1 MPIAWAIIAHVMGT
15 QGPAFLPRLL
25 RGPLEQALA
34 VFPVV
39 VVTGARQTGKTTLV
53 QLVGGDRAYLTL
65 DDLDVRDQA
74 DSAPDDLLRRD
85 ERLTLDEVQRSPDLL
100 LAVKRAVD
108 RDRRPGQFLLT
119 GSANL
124 LLAKNVAE
132 TLAGRAAFLTLWPL
146 TRAELSGG
154 GRAGLWTSLVSRPPR
169 DWPGLLGASEGRPAD
184 WTELASH
191 GGYPTP
197 ATALATPDQ
206 RSLWFSGYTQ
216 TYLER
221 DLRDLA
227 RIESLVEFRRL
238 MRAACLRLGN
248 LLNQTELARDTG
260 IPRATVQ
267 RYLDLLEVSYQLFRL
282 EPYSVNRTK
291 RLIKSPKLYWTDT
304 GLSLHLGD
312 APGPS
317 GAHLE
322 NLVLCDLVAWRDSQ
336 PSRPSVLYWRTAG
349 GEEVDLV
356 VETRGKLLAVEVK
369 AHPRPSH
376 RDARHLKSFV
386 AEYGDAAQ
394 GALLL
399 HTGTTTEF
407 LGERILSAP
416 WWRVL

>member
-1 MPIAWAIIAHVMGT
+1 MVGRGGT
-15 QGPAFLPRLL
+15 PFLPRLL
-25 RGPLEQALA
+25 ARSLEDALS

-39 VVTGARQTGKTTLV
+39 VITGARQTGKTTLV
-53 QLVGGDRAYLTL
+53 RRLDQARAYLTL

-74 DSAPDDLLRRD
+74 LSAPDDLLRRA

-108 RDRRPGQFLLT
+108 RDRRPGRFLLT

-124 LLAKNVAE
+124 LLSQRIAE
-132 TLAGRAAFLTLWPL
+132 TLAGRATYLTLWPL
-146 TRAELSGG
+146 TQGELSGA
-154 GRAGLWTSLVSRPPR
+154 GRAGRWTSLLSRPPR
-169 DWPGLLGASEGRPAD
+169 EWPDLLGEKDRPLD
-184 WTELASH
+184 WKTLASR

-197 ATALATPDQ
+197 ATALPTREQ
-206 RSLWFSGYTQ
+206 RTLWFSGYTQ

-227 RIESLVEFRRL
+227 RIESLVEFGRL

-248 LLNQTELARDTG
+248 LVNQTELARDTG

-267 RYLDLLEVSYQLFRL
+267 RYLDLLETSYQLLRL

-304 GLSLHLGD
+304 GLALHLGD
-312 APGPS
+312 EEAPT

-322 NLVLCDLVAWRDSQ
+322 NLILCDLLTWRDAE
-336 PSRPSVLYWRTAG
+336 PARPSVLYWRTAG
-349 GEEVDLV
+349 GEEVDFVL
-356 VETRGKLLAVEVK
+356 EWRGRLLAVEVK
-369 AHPRPSH
+369 ATPRPSH
-376 RDARHLKSFV
+376 RDGRHLRSFLD
-386 AEYGDAAQ
+386 EYGKAGH

-399 HTGTTTEF
+399 HTGGSTEW
-407 LGERILSAP
+407 LSEGVLSVP

>member
-1 MPIAWAIIAHVMGT
+1 MVGSSGT
-15 QGPAFLPRLL
+15 PFLPRLL
-25 RGPLEQALA
+25 MRPLEEALK

-39 VVTGARQTGKTTLV
+39 VITGARQTGKTTLV
-53 QLVGGDRAYLTL
+53 RRLRGDRAYRTL
-65 DDLDVRDQA
+65 DDLDVRAQA
-74 DSAPDDLLRRD
+74 ESAPDDLLRRA

-108 RDRRPGQFLLT
+108 RDRRPGRFVLT

-124 LLAKNVAE
+124 LLSQRIAE
-132 TLAGRAAFLTLWPL
+132 TLAGRATYLTLWPL
-146 TRAELSGG
+146 THGELAGA
-154 GRAGLWTSLVSRPPR
+154 GRPGLWTPLLSRPPR
-169 DWPGLLGASEGRPAD
+169 EWTALLGEEKHPIDWRPQA
-184 WTELASH
+184 WR

-197 ATALATPDQ
+197 AIALRTREERA
-206 RSLWFSGYTQ
+206 LWFAGYTQ

-248 LLNQTELARDTG
+248 LVNQTELARDTG

-267 RYLDLLEVSYQLFRL
+267 RYLDLLETSYQLVRL

-304 GLSLHLGD
+304 GLALHLGD
-312 APGPS
+312 EDDPT

-322 NLVLCDLVAWRDSQ
+322 NLVLCDLLAWRDAE
-336 PSRPSVLYWRTAG
+336 PTRPSVLYWRTAG
-349 GEEVDLV
+349 GEEVDFVL
-356 VETRGKLLAVEVK
+356 ERRGRLLAVEVK
-369 AHPRPSH
+369 ATPRPTH
-376 RDARHLKSFV
+376 RDARHLRSFLD
-386 AEYGDAAQ
+386 EYPKTAH

-399 HTGTTTEF
+399 HTGGTTEW
-407 LGERILSAP
+407 LGEGVLSAP

>member
-1 MPIAWAIIAHVMGT
+1 MGAR
-15 QGPAFLPRLL
+15 GSPFLPRLL
-25 RGPLEQALA
+25 REPLERALA

-53 QLVGGDRAYLTL
+53 QRVGGDRPYLSL

-74 DSAPDDLLRRD
+74 LSAPDDLLRRN

-108 RDRRPGQFLLT
+108 QDRRPGRFLLT

-124 LLAKNVAE
+124 LLSQRVAE
-132 TLAGRAAFLTLWPL
+132 TLAGRATYMTLWPL
-146 TRAELSGG
+146 TWGELSGG
-154 GRAGLWTSLVSRPPR
+154 GRAGRWTSLVSRPPR
-169 DWPGLLGASEGRPAD
+169 DWMGLLAEPKGRAPD
-184 WTELASH
+184 WTSLAAR

-197 ATALATPDQ
+197 ATALETPEQ
-206 RSLWFSGYTQ
+206 RSVWFSGYTQ

-227 RIESLVEFRRL
+227 RVESLVEFRRL
-238 MRAACLRLGN
+238 MRAACLRVGN
-248 LLNQTELARDTG
+248 LLNQTELGRDTG

-267 RYLDLLEVSYQLFRL
+267 RYLDLLEVSYQLLRL

-304 GLSLHLGD
+304 GLGLHIAD
-312 APGPS
+312 APSPS
-317 GAHLE
+317 GAHFE
-322 NLVLCDLVAWRDSQ
+322 NLVLCDLVAWRDAE

-356 VETRGKLLAVEVK
+356 VETRGKLLAVETK

-376 RDARHLKSFV
+376 REARHLRSFV
-386 AEYGDAAQ
+386 EEYGDAAH

-399 HTGTTTEF
+399 HTGTTTEW
-407 LGERILSAP
+407 LGERILSVP